1 MNENA
6 SCILIHLVQVGEDA
20 SLSLEDRKTFLHLYP
35 ARSRMGLVLS
45 KMQFRQFSRGSLVG
59 QKQAYKPS
67 PKTPQLLW
75 GCSKITVRRM
85 SLANPRGSPGISVIP
100 ESPKNIA
107 KCIFKSAFL
116 STFGFRLGPLPC
128 IGTYVLLQR
137 VVVVAWQC
145 TTINSKEQK

>member
-1 MNENA
+1 MRP
-6 SCILIHLVQVGEDA
+6 
-20 SLSLEDRKTFLHLYP
+20 SLWKTERRFCNYIQRE
-35 ARSRMGLVLS
+35 AEWGFVLS
-45 KMQFRQFSRGSLVG
+45 KMQFRHFSRGSLVG

-75 GCSKITVRRM
+75 GCSKITEHRM

-116 STFGFRLGPLPC
+116 STFGFLSDFGGISGGSSNGSLRWQSPMAVGLAA
-128 IGTYVLLQR
+128 
-137 VVVVAWQC
+137 VAAAPPPQAPAPGSSKPHR
-145 TTINSKEQK
+145 TT